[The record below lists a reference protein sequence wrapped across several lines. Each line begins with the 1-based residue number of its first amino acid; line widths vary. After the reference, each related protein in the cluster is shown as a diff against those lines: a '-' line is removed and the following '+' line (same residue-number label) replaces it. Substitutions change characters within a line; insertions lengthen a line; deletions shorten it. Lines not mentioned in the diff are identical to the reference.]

1 MRYVKS
7 IYTYTVLRFPW
18 PVYQKF
24 ILPYF
29 NCENYILGH
38 FLILP
43 HLPWKWWL
51 QCMPKHWEEL
61 QHMTCLNSDSHSY
74 KLHFCI
80 CLLLL
85 YSLSLTF
92 STSAI
97 KLQLFDLNFSNYK
110 HTHEHSICNPF
121 CGHDIYV
128 YISIDLNRAGWCGG
142 NTVSVCLGV
151 VWCES

>member
-1 MRYVKS
+1 MACVSKVHCALLQLWELHTGS
-7 IYTYTVLRFPW
+7 
-18 PVYQKF
+18 
-24 ILPYF
+24 LPYSASF
-29 NCENYILGH
+29 ALKVAIAVYAQTL
-38 FLILP
+38 
-43 HLPWKWWL
+43 
-51 QCMPKHWEEL
+51 EEL
-61 QHMTCLNSDSHSY
+61 QYITCLNSDSHSY

-97 KLQLFDLNFSNYK
+97 KLQLFDWNFSNYK

-128 YISIDLNRAGWCGG
+128 CISIDLNWAGWCGG